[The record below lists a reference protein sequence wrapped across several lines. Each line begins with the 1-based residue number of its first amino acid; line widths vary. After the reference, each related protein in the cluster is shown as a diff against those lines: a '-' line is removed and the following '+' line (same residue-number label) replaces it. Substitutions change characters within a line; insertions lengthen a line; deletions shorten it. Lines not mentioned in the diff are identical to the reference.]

1 MVTFIVMNILEKE
14 DPRDVFRKEIK
25 KQGRSFKW
33 IADELGL
40 SSSHVHN
47 IMKKREHLTEG
58 NRQKLNKIL
67 NTNI

>member
-1 MVTFIVMNILEKE
+1 MDILEKG
-14 DPRDVFRKEIK
+14 DARDVFRKEIK

-40 SSSHVHN
+40 SNSHVHN
-47 IMKKREHLTEG
+47 IMKKREHLTED

>member
-1 MVTFIVMNILEKE
+1 MDILEKE

-40 SSSHVHN
+40 SNSHVHN
-47 IMKKREHLTEG
+47 IMKKREHLTES